1 MGHRVAAQIKK
12 HLSYF
17 YYYCYDVAVRRIL
30 GVRLEIPVGT
40 AVRDNWEVVAG
51 SGAACPLGDRAGC
64 GDGVYCN
71 GVQLCYQ

>member
-1 MGHRVAAQIKK
+1 MR
-12 HLSYF
+12 
-17 YYYCYDVAVRRIL
+17 YYHHGAVRRIL

-64 GDGVYCN
+64 GDG
-71 GVQLCYQ
+71 